1 MSADIKCPKCGAS
14 LTEAVRSAVDVVTCS
29 GCGARLRIRQRQPAA
44 KAEGAPSPVP
54 ETHAPPPPSPV
65 PLADRPARGF
75 MERMKANRALAGR
88 LCSSCGQVVEL
99 GQDIY
104 NCPACQMTMHLSCFE
119 QAKGCTNPECP
130 KSVAHEKASSPEA
143 PLEEAAQGLD
153 EDMVECK
160 FCGELIK
167 RKARK
172 CKHCGE
178 LVGTAARAV
187 EAERKAKE
195 DKDANLTTTEI
206 IFGLLCG
213 TIACIFGVVWAI
225 QGKKKGLKMIGL
237 AIASQFAW
245 AAIQMVIKE
254 LSR

>member
-1 MSADIKCPKCGAS
+1 
-14 LTEAVRSAVDVVTCS
+14 
-29 GCGARLRIRQRQPAA
+29 
-44 KAEGAPSPVP
+44 
-54 ETHAPPPPSPV
+54 
-65 PLADRPARGF
+65 
-75 MERMKANRALAGR
+75 MKANRALAGR
-88 LCSSCGQVVEL
+88 LCSSCGQAVEL
-99 GQDIY
+99 GEDVY
-104 NCPACQMTMHLSCFE
+104 NCPSCQMTMHLSCFQ
-119 QAKGCTNPECP
+119 QAKGCTNPQCTQ
-130 KSVAHEKASSPEA
+130 SVAPQKVSSPEA
-143 PLEEAAQGLD
+143 PQEEAASAPD
-153 EDMVECK
+153 EDMEECK

-167 RKARK
+167 KKARK

-187 EAERKAKE
+187 EAEKKAQE
-195 DKDANLTTTEI
+195 DKDSKLTTTEI

-245 AAIQMVIKE
+245 AAIQMIIRE